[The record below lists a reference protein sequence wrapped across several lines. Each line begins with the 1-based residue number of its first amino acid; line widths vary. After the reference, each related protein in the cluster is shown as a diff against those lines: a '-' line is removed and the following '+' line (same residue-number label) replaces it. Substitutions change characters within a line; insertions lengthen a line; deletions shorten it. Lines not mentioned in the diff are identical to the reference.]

1 MGLGGRLVAECINFA
16 TAAGYREIVLWTN
29 DVLHEAR
36 RILSEPAW
44 SCRTSSLTTASATTW
59 LARPGAA
66 AFDGGVPGRT
76 RTHWAKYAV
85 LAREGLF
92 LCSPGRLRGLGWRG
106 ASPPPAPVPQPL

>member
-44 SCRTSSLTTASATTW
+44 SCGRSSLTTASATTR
-59 LARPGAA
+59 LARPGAE
-66 AFDGGVPGRT
+66 AFDGGVRGCT
-76 RTHWAKYAV
+76 AI
-85 LAREGLF
+85 ARG
-92 LCSPGRLRGLGWRG
+92 
-106 ASPPPAPVPQPL
+106 